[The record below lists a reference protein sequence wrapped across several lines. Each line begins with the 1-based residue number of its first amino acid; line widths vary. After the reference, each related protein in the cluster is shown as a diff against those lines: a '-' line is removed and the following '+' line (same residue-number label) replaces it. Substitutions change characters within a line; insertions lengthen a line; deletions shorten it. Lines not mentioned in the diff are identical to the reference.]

1 MELMQMAQLHLP
13 LDMIMLNKRGT
24 LDFAI
29 WAMSRRMRGL
39 IVHIAN
45 TMDIQLT
52 SAIRSMD
59 IHWVTKSNQRT
70 ISKITLFLILLI
82 SFQLT
87 WINNVVLRISYRTW
101 TPTNI
106 NNWWWCCPVTWL
118 GARTMFK
125 WIRIEIPLHML
136 HVYVIL
142 FQLAFFFLQLKKF
155 W

>member
-1 MELMQMAQLHLP
+1 MAQLHLP

-87 WINNVVLRISYRTW
+87 WINNVVLRISYRT
-101 TPTNI
+101 
-106 NNWWWCCPVTWL
+106 
-118 GARTMFK
+118 
-125 WIRIEIPLHML
+125 
-136 HVYVIL
+136 
-142 FQLAFFFLQLKKF
+142 
-155 W
+155 